1 MFNFFKR
8 TKTKTTTKTTTT
20 PTVHAYKVYYTSYGG
35 KCVTRTHATSADEAC
50 RKVMG
55 STQYDARKY
64 THPNDGRDFSVTPL
78 YVEYAILAEED

>member
-1 MFNFFKR
+1 MFKFFKKSKPTTAPAPKVR
-8 TKTKTTTKTTTT
+8 T
-20 PTVHAYKVYYTSYGG
+20 YKVYYTSYGG
-35 KCVTRTHATSADEAC
+35 KCVTYTHATSADEAC

-78 YVEYAILAEED
+78 YVERAVLAEED